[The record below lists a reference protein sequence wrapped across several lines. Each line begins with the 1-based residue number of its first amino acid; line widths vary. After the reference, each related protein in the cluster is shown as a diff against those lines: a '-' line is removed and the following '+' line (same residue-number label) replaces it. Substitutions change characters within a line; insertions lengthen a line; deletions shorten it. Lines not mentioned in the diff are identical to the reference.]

1 MHQPTTKPETLSD
14 SNTESLSLRAQLED
28 YYELT
33 KPRLSFLSVV
43 TAIIGYLSANPV
55 RDMGVLFSLLL
66 GTSLAAGGAAVLNQW
81 LERDADGKMVR
92 TRERAIPAGRV
103 SPTIALIYGLAL
115 SIAGCLLLYFGTN
128 PLAGLLTVATIAS
141 YVLLYTPLK
150 LLTTWNTLI
159 GAFPGALPPLI
170 GWAAAEG
177 RITTL
182 GWILFIILFLWQMP
196 HFFAIAWTHRKD
208 YARGGFVMLS
218 NADAS
223 GRAVSLQSLVFS
235 LALVISSLLPLL
247 LGYTSW
253 LYGLVAIGTGFY
265 ILRAAISFIQSGQR
279 DPAARQLFFASI
291 FYLPALLIPLVLDL
305 WLLS

>member
-14 SNTESLSLRAQLED
+14 SNSGPLHLRGHLED

-55 RDMGVLFSLLL
+55 RDMGVLFSLIL

-81 LERDADGKMVR
+81 LERDADGKMLR
-92 TRERAIPAGRV
+92 TRDRAIAAGRI
-103 SPTIALIYGLAL
+103 SPTIAFLYGLAL
-115 SIAGCLLLYFGTN
+115 SVSGCLLLYFGTN

-159 GAFPGALPPLI
+159 GAIPGALPPLI

-182 GWILFIILFLWQMP
+182 GWLLFIILFLWQMP

-218 NADAS
+218 NVDAN

-235 LALVISSLLPLL
+235 LALVISSLFPLL
-247 LGYTSW
+247 LGYASW
-253 LYGLVAIGTGFY
+253 FYGLVAVGTGYY
-265 ILRAAISFIQSGQR
+265 ILRAALAFIQSGER